1 MTKYDEAWVAEE
13 QAKRAFLA
21 EKGMYAPDTE
31 HDNCGV
37 GLVVSIDGKPSRQ
50 VVQAGITALKAIW
63 HRGAVDADGKTGD
76 GAGIHVQI
84 PKAFFEEQVRR
95 TGHTPRGEKL
105 AVGQIFLPRN
115 DFGAQEPGSEAEI
128 ADFCQRNYGVRFPMF
143 EKVEVNREGRHPL
156 YRELVQAQPQARQ
169 LDGSQ
174 FADKLAQHG
183 LTPKNPSDVMW
194 NFEKFLVDREG
205 KVIARFAPD
214 VKPDDP
220 ALVAAIEAALG

>member
-1 MTKYDEAWVAEE
+1 MSANLYDIPLRRLEGQAASLNDYRGKVMLIVNVASQCGLTPQYAGLEKLFEQYEE
-13 QAKRAFLA
+13 R
-21 EKGMYAPDTE
+21 
-31 HDNCGV
+31 
-37 GLVVSIDGKPSRQ
+37 GLVVLGFPC
-50 VVQAGITALKAIW
+50 
-63 HRGAVDADGKTGD
+63 
-76 GAGIHVQI
+76 
-84 PKAFFEEQVRR
+84 
-95 TGHTPRGEKL
+95 
-105 AVGQIFLPRN
+105 N

-143 EKVEVNREGRHPL
+143 EKVEVNREERHPL
-156 YRELVQAQPQARQ
+156 YRALIQAQPQARQ

-183 LTPKNPSDVMW
+183 LSPKNPSDVMW

-220 ALVAAIEAALG
+220 ALIEAIEAALG

>member
-1 MTKYDEAWVAEE
+1 MSANLYDIPLRRLEGQSASLNDYRGKVMLIVNVAS
-13 QAKRAFLA
+13 QCGLTPQYAGL
-21 EKGMYAPDTE
+21 EKLFE
-31 HDNCGV
+31 HYEDR
-37 GLVVSIDGKPSRQ
+37 GLVVLGFPC
-50 VVQAGITALKAIW
+50 
-63 HRGAVDADGKTGD
+63 
-76 GAGIHVQI
+76 
-84 PKAFFEEQVRR
+84 
-95 TGHTPRGEKL
+95 
-105 AVGQIFLPRN
+105 N

-169 LDGSQ
+169 AEGSQ

-220 ALVAAIEAALG
+220 ALIDAIEAALG